1 VAEQFARIVE
11 VEIAY
16 EEFGDREDPAMLLI
30 MGLGVQML
38 GWDAEL
44 CEMLAAEGFR
54 VVRFDNRDVG
64 RSSRYEGPVPDW
76 TALAA
81 GDGSSASYLLDD
93 MSDDAAKLLDHLG
106 IERVHLVGASLG
118 GMIAQMLAI
127 REPERVL
134 SLTSIMSTTGDRSV
148 GQPHPEGLTQL
159 FEAPPNDRE
168 GLAEWAVR
176 NWAVIGSPAYEADEE
191 RLRERARRSF
201 DRGYN
206 PAGTGRQLAAIIASG
221 DRTPDLT
228 RLSLPALVIH
238 GEEDPLIDL
247 SGGRAT
253 AAAIPGARLI
263 LIPGMGHDLPRQLW
277 PSFVEEIVANA
288 RQAGAPDRHRG
299 TAPSGTDRMSA

>member
-1 VAEQFARIVE
+1 VAEQFARIDE

-16 EEFGDREDPAMLLI
+16 EEFGGREDPAMLLI

-134 SLTSIMSTTGDRSV
+134 SLASIMSTTGDRSV

-238 GEEDPLIDL
+238 GEEDPLIDV
-247 SGGRAT
+247 SGGQAT

-288 RQAGAPDRHRG
+288 CQAGAPDRQRG